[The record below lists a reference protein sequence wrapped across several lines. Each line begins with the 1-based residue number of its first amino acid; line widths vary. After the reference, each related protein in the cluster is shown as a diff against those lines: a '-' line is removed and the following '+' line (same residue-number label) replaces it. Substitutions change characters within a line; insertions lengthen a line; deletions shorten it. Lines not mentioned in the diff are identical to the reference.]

1 MKNRAITLLSALT
14 LLSVTSFSQTVKENI
29 DKQMKDP
36 KTAEN
41 AAKADV
47 YIQKK
52 NANSISMQKTNQP
65 VSGKK
70 NKRKKHCSKGND
82 ASKKMSG

>member
-1 MKNRAITLLSALT
+1 MKHKAVILLSAFAM
-14 LLSVTSFSQTVKENI
+14 LSFTSFSQTVKEKI
-29 DKQMKDP
+29 DNQMKDP

-52 NANSISMQKTNQP
+52 NADSITMPQVSQP
-65 VSGKK
+65 ASSEKK
-70 NKRKKHCSKGND
+70 NRKKKHCGKDRN
-82 ASKKMSG
+82 AS

>member
-1 MKNRAITLLSALT
+1 MKNKAITLLSAFT
-14 LLSVTSFSQTVKENI
+14 LLSFTSFSQTVKENI

-52 NANSISMQKTNQP
+52 NDSISMQKTKQP
-65 VSGKK
+65 VLSGKK
-70 NKRKKHCSKGND
+70 NKKKKHCRKDSN
-82 ASKKMSG
+82 AS

>member
-1 MKNRAITLLSALT
+1 MKNKAITLLSALT

-29 DKQMKDP
+29 DRQMKDP

-52 NANSISMQKTNQP
+52 NDSLSMQTNQP
-65 VSGKK
+65 VLSGKK
-70 NKRKKHCSKGND
+70 NKKKYCRKDNNTS
-82 ASKKMSG
+82 

>member
-1 MKNRAITLLSALT
+1 MKNKPITLLSALI

-52 NANSISMQKTNQP
+52 NDSIAMQKTNQP
-65 VSGKK
+65 VLSGKK
-70 NKRKKHCSKGND
+70 NKKKKHCRKNSK
-82 ASKKMSG
+82 SS

>member
-1 MKNRAITLLSALT
+1 MKNKAITLLSALT

-52 NANSISMQKTNQP
+52 NADSILMQKTNQP
-65 VSGKK
+65 VLSEKK
-70 NKRKKHCSKGND
+70 NKKRKHCRKDNN
-82 ASKKMSG
+82 AS

>member
-1 MKNRAITLLSALT
+1 MKNKAITLLSAFT

-29 DKQMKDP
+29 DRQMKDP

-52 NANSISMQKTNQP
+52 NDSISVQTNQP
-65 VSGKK
+65 VLLGKK
-70 NKRKKHCSKGND
+70 NKKKKHCSKDGN
-82 ASKKMSG
+82 AS

>member
-1 MKNRAITLLSALT
+1 MKNKAISLVSVFILLSFA
-14 LLSVTSFSQTVKENI
+14 SFSQTVKENI

-52 NANSISMQKTNQP
+52 NDSISTQKTNQP
-65 VSGKK
+65 VLSGKK
-70 NKRKKHCSKGND
+70 KKKKIHCRKDSQ
-82 ASKKMSG
+82 AS

>member
-1 MKNRAITLLSALT
+1 MKNKPVTLLSALI

-52 NANSISMQKTNQP
+52 NADSISMQKTNQP
-65 VSGKK
+65 ILSGKK
-70 NKRKKHCSKGND
+70 NKRKKHCSKNSNG
-82 ASKKMSG
+82 S

>member
-1 MKNRAITLLSALT
+1 MKNKAITLLSALS

-52 NANSISMQKTNQP
+52 NADSILRQQANQP
-65 VSGKK
+65 VLSGKK
-70 NKRKKHCSKGND
+70 SKKKKHCRKDSN
-82 ASKKMSG
+82 AS